1 MGGQRTRGPVL
12 SRFRCRRQALSE
24 PLCRRLGGKVDPFA
38 GRPAA
43 GRSGL
48 VEHINKDRYRQM
60 SQVEQWLQANKDQLA
75 EIVRRSDASPDLVH
89 LVAVLVLGGLTDA
102 QIHKQLGL
110 VE

>member
-1 MGGQRTRGPVL
+1 M
-12 SRFRCRRQALSE
+12 
-24 PLCRRLGGKVDPFA
+24 
-38 GRPAA
+38 
-43 GRSGL
+43 

-110 VE
+110 VESRFDSDHGYVEHVLRALPEIRSIAVDAGFPTPVPQ